1 MTAVDEVKQKTDILG
16 VVSQYVKMVKA
27 GKMYR
32 GLCPFHSEKH
42 GSFFVYP
49 EQQTW
54 HCFGACATG
63 GDVFSFV
70 MKKEGLDFGEAL
82 RLLARR
88 AGVILPES
96 PEAAARGKEKDRLYE
111 INQVTAE
118 FYHGEL
124 AKPGPAEKAREYA
137 KRRGLMDKTINDF
150 ELGFSP
156 VSWEALKAHLTS
168 IGYKE
173 DELVKAGVL
182 VQGDNGQSHDR
193 FRGKL
198 MFPVRDERGHV
209 TGFGARVLDDSLPKY
224 INSPQTDVFDKSSCL
239 YGIHLA
245 APAVR
250 KQSTAIIVEGYM
262 DVLIAHQYSF
272 TNVIATLGTAI
283 TEKQINIVKRL
294 SKNLIFALDPDAAGI
309 EAIRKAENTSAMVIY
324 QSVEGLRL
332 LNPNVPTPH
341 PSDVQV
347 LKERK
352 RLGIGVYRSIPGVN
366 IKVAILPNGKDPDEV
381 IKENIELWQNLIKNS
396 IPILDYTF
404 NMVIA
409 TLDLNTAEGKSA
421 AVEKLLPVIAEIKD
435 PVQQPHYLQKLAGI
449 VKVNGRVLQAE
460 LNKIKP
466 DQNAFIE
473 KNVGTQLKRPLLS
486 NPVEEYCLALL
497 IQHPE
502 LRVKCEAI
510 LTDYFEDS
518 SNREILNILLYQEE
532 SELKERLAPEIWEKI
547 DQLKAKVLPEDS
559 LEQKFTACVLRL
571 REKYLRNREV
581 EKEAVLAL
589 EMESGGTTAEL
600 TKLREQGI
608 EGSSELKKVFDEKA
622 RRRGKSYPEAK

>member
-16 VVSQYVKMVKA
+16 VVSQYVKMTKA

-63 GDVFSFV
+63 GDVFSFI

-96 PEAAARGKEKDRLYE
+96 PELQAKGKEKDRIYE
-111 INQVTAE
+111 INQFTAE
-118 FYHGEL
+118 FYHGGL

-137 KRRGLMDKTINDF
+137 KRRGLSEKTIDDF

-182 VQGDNGQSHDR
+182 VQGDNGQSYDR

-262 DVLIAHQYSF
+262 DVLIAHQYGF
-272 TNVIATLGTAI
+272 TNVVAAMGTAV
-283 TEKQINIVKRL
+283 TEKQMAIMKRYT
-294 SKNLIFALDPDAAGI
+294 KNVIFALDADSAGEEAMAKSAAMENVLG
-309 EAIRKAENTSAMVIY
+309 AE
-324 QSVEGLRL
+324 
-332 LNPNVPTPH
+332 
-341 PSDVQV
+341 
-347 LKERK
+347 
-352 RLGIGVYRSIPGVN
+352 
-366 IKVAILPNGKDPDEV
+366 IKVMRMPEGKDPDDV
-381 IKENIELWQNLIKNS
+381 IKEDIEAWSKLEAEAQ
-396 IPILDYTF
+396 PVMDYVI
-404 NMVIA
+404 NMSVA
-409 TLDLNTAEGKSA
+409 GLDLARARDRTL
-421 AVEKLLPVIAEIKD
+421 AVDKLGPVIAGMNDAIRRAR
-435 PVQQPHYLQKLAGI
+435 YLQKLAEL
-449 VKVNGRVLQAE
+449 VKVQA
-460 LNKIKP
+460 K
-466 DQNAFIE
+466 
-473 KNVGTQLKRPLLS
+473 QLEIVISRNNPKAKARESTPADTEISARISRRMLTS
-486 NPVEEYCLALL
+486 PVEEYCLALL

-518 SNREILNILLYQEE
+518 SNQVILGALLGGEE
-532 SELKERLAPEIWEKI
+532 GETEDKLAPEIREKI
-547 DQLKAKVLPEDS
+547 DQLKARPLPEDS
-559 LEQKFTACVLRL
+559 LEQKFTACVLKL

-622 RRRGKSYPEAK
+622 RRRGRTENK

>member
-16 VVSQYVKMVKA
+16 VVSQYVKMTKA

-63 GDVFSFV
+63 GDAFSFI

-96 PEAAARGKEKDRLYE
+96 PELQAKGKEKDRIYE
-111 INQVTAE
+111 INQFTAE

-137 KRRGLMDKTINDF
+137 KRRGLSEKTIDDF

-198 MFPVRDERGHV
+198 MFPVQDERGHV

-262 DVLIAHQYSF
+262 DVLIAHQYGF
-272 TNVIATLGTAI
+272 TNVVAAMGTAV
-283 TEKQINIVKRL
+283 TEKQMAIMKRYT
-294 SKNLIFALDPDAAGI
+294 KNVIFALDADSAGEEAMAKSAAMENVLG
-309 EAIRKAENTSAMVIY
+309 AE
-324 QSVEGLRL
+324 
-332 LNPNVPTPH
+332 
-341 PSDVQV
+341 
-347 LKERK
+347 
-352 RLGIGVYRSIPGVN
+352 
-366 IKVAILPNGKDPDEV
+366 IKVMRMPEGKDPDDV
-381 IKENIELWQNLIKNS
+381 IKEDIEAWSKLEAEAQ
-396 IPILDYTF
+396 PVMDYVI
-404 NMVIA
+404 NMSVA
-409 TLDLNTAEGKSA
+409 GLDLARARDRTL
-421 AVEKLLPVIAEIKD
+421 AVDKLGPVIAGMNDAIRRAR
-435 PVQQPHYLQKLAGI
+435 YLQKLAEL
-449 VKVNGRVLQAE
+449 VKVQA
-460 LNKIKP
+460 K
-466 DQNAFIE
+466 
-473 KNVGTQLKRPLLS
+473 QLEIVISRNNPKAKARESTPADTEISARISRRMLTS
-486 NPVEEYCLALL
+486 PVEEYCLALL

-518 SNREILNILLYQEE
+518 SNQVILGALLGGEEGEIED
-532 SELKERLAPEIWEKI
+532 KLAPEIREKI
-547 DQLKAKVLPEDS
+547 DQLKARTLPEDS

-608 EGSSELKKVFDEKA
+608 EGSSELKKVFDERA
-622 RRRGKSYPEAK
+622 RRRGGTKGGNDGFR

>member
-16 VVSQYVKMVKA
+16 VVSQYVKMTKA

-63 GDVFSFV
+63 GDAFSFI

-88 AGVILPES
+88 AGVTLPES
-96 PEAAARGKEKDRLYE
+96 PEAQARGKEKDRLYE
-111 INQVTAE
+111 INQFTAE

-137 KRRGLMDKTINDF
+137 KRRGLSEKTIDDF

-156 VSWEALKAHLTS
+156 VSWEALKAHLAS

-173 DELVKAGVL
+173 DELVRAGVL

-262 DVLIAHQYSF
+262 DVLIAHQYGF
-272 TNVIATLGTAI
+272 TNVVAAMGTAV
-283 TEKQINIVKRL
+283 TEKQMAIMKRYT
-294 SKNLIFALDPDAAGI
+294 KNVIFALDADSAGEEAMAKSAAMENVLG
-309 EAIRKAENTSAMVIY
+309 AE
-324 QSVEGLRL
+324 
-332 LNPNVPTPH
+332 
-341 PSDVQV
+341 
-347 LKERK
+347 
-352 RLGIGVYRSIPGVN
+352 
-366 IKVAILPNGKDPDEV
+366 IKVMRMPEGKDPDDV
-381 IKENIELWQNLIKNS
+381 IKEDIGAWSKLEAEAQ
-396 IPILDYTF
+396 PVMDYVI
-404 NMVIA
+404 NMSVA
-409 TLDLNTAEGKSA
+409 GLDLARAKDRTL
-421 AVEKLLPVIAEIKD
+421 AVDKLGPVIAGMNDAIRRAG
-435 PVQQPHYLQKLAGI
+435 YLQKLAEL
-449 VKVNGRVLQAE
+449 VKVQA
-460 LNKIKP
+460 K
-466 DQNAFIE
+466 
-473 KNVGTQLKRPLLS
+473 QLEIVISRNNPKAKTRESTPADTEISTRISRRMLTS
-486 NPVEEYCLALL
+486 PVEEYCLALL

-518 SNREILNILLYQEE
+518 SNQVILGALLGGEEGEIED
-532 SELKERLAPEIWEKI
+532 KLAPEIREKI
-547 DQLKAKVLPEDS
+547 DQLKARTLPEDS

-581 EKEAVLAL
+581 EKEAVLSL

-622 RRRGKSYPEAK
+622 RRRGGTKGGNDGFR

>member
-16 VVSQYVKMVKA
+16 VVSQYVKMTKA

-63 GDVFSFV
+63 GDAFSFI

-88 AGVILPES
+88 AGVLLPES
-96 PEAAARGKEKDRLYE
+96 PEAVARGKEKDRLYE

-137 KRRGLMDKTINDF
+137 KRRGLTDKTINDF

-173 DELVKAGVL
+173 DELLKAGVL

-262 DVLIAHQYSF
+262 DVLIAHQYGF
-272 TNVIATLGTAI
+272 TNVVAAMGTAV
-283 TEKQINIVKRL
+283 TEKQMAIMKRYT
-294 SKNLIFALDPDAAGI
+294 KNVIFALDADSAGEEAMAKSAAMENVLG
-309 EAIRKAENTSAMVIY
+309 AE
-324 QSVEGLRL
+324 
-332 LNPNVPTPH
+332 
-341 PSDVQV
+341 
-347 LKERK
+347 
-352 RLGIGVYRSIPGVN
+352 
-366 IKVAILPNGKDPDEV
+366 IKVMRMPEGKDPDDV
-381 IKENIELWQNLIKNS
+381 IKEDIEAWSKLEAEAQ
-396 IPILDYTF
+396 PVMDYVI
-404 NMVIA
+404 NMSVA
-409 TLDLNTAEGKSA
+409 GLDLARARDRTL
-421 AVEKLLPVIAEIKD
+421 AVDKLGPVIAGMNDAIRRAR
-435 PVQQPHYLQKLAGI
+435 YLQKLAEL
-449 VKVNGRVLQAE
+449 VKVQA
-460 LNKIKP
+460 K
-466 DQNAFIE
+466 
-473 KNVGTQLKRPLLS
+473 QLEIVISRNNPKAKARESTPADTEISTLIRHRMLTS
-486 NPVEEYCLALL
+486 PVEEYCLALL

-518 SNREILNILLYQEE
+518 SNQVILGALLGGEEGEIED
-532 SELKERLAPEIWEKI
+532 KLAPEIWEKI

-608 EGSSELKKVFDEKA
+608 EGSSELKKVFYEKA
-622 RRRGKSYPEAK
+622 RRRGRTENK

>member
-16 VVSQYVKMVKA
+16 VVSQYVKMVRA

-63 GDVFSFV
+63 GDVFSFI

-96 PEAAARGKEKDRLYE
+96 PEAQAKGKEKDRLYE

-118 FYHGEL
+118 FYHTEL

-137 KRRGLMDKTINDF
+137 KRRGLTDKTINDF

-198 MFPVRDERGHV
+198 MFPVQDERGHV

-262 DVLIAHQYSF
+262 DVLIAHQYGF
-272 TNVIATLGTAI
+272 TNVVAAMGTAV
-283 TEKQINIVKRL
+283 TEKQMAIMKRYT
-294 SKNLIFALDPDAAGI
+294 KNVIFALDADSAGEEAMAKSAAMENVLG
-309 EAIRKAENTSAMVIY
+309 AE
-324 QSVEGLRL
+324 
-332 LNPNVPTPH
+332 
-341 PSDVQV
+341 
-347 LKERK
+347 
-352 RLGIGVYRSIPGVN
+352 
-366 IKVAILPNGKDPDEV
+366 IKVMRMPEGKDPDDV
-381 IKENIELWQNLIKNS
+381 IKEDIEAWSKLEAEAQ
-396 IPILDYTF
+396 PVMDYVI
-404 NMVIA
+404 NMSVA
-409 TLDLNTAEGKSA
+409 GLDLARARDRTL
-421 AVEKLLPVIAEIKD
+421 AVDKLGPVIAGMNDAIRRAR
-435 PVQQPHYLQKLAGI
+435 YLQKLAEL
-449 VKVNGRVLQAE
+449 VKVQA
-460 LNKIKP
+460 K
-466 DQNAFIE
+466 
-473 KNVGTQLKRPLLS
+473 QLEIVISRNNPKTKARESTPADTEISTLIRRRMLTS
-486 NPVEEYCLALL
+486 PVEEYCLALL

-518 SNREILNILLYQEE
+518 SNQVILGALLGGEEGEIED
-532 SELKERLAPEIWEKI
+532 KLAPEIREKI
-547 DQLKAKVLPEDS
+547 DQLKARTLPEDS

-608 EGSSELKKVFDEKA
+608 EGSSELKKVFYEKA
-622 RRRGKSYPEAK
+622 RRRGKGYPQNGIKAD